1 MNLIR
6 DDSTSHNHLLAT
18 FNDFIKLNHNE
29 AMANNISEWSKSFL
43 ISAASYGFL
52 FYANDWLTSTLAFS
66 LGVNW
71 VFLPAGLRL
80 FLTLVFALPGALGIA
95 VVSMLIFWFGAFPQ
109 DLVTCIGVGLV
120 SGFAPYIARIFV
132 LDNLS
137 ISADLSDLSLP
148 KLLMCILIYAFL
160 SSGMHQWWFA
170 IRGLDNTGI
179 LNHFFVMFIG
189 DVIGTILLIAVI
201 KYGLDLL
208 KKTRTTAL

>member
-1 MNLIR
+1 M
-6 DDSTSHNHLLAT
+6 T
-18 FNDFIKLNHNE
+18 
-29 AMANNISEWSKSFL
+29 NNISEWSKSFL
-43 ISAASYGFL
+43 ISAASYGAL
-52 FYANDWLTSTLAFS
+52 FYANDWLTSTLVYG

-71 VFLPAGLRL
+71 IYLPAGLRL

-95 VVSMLIFWFGAFPQ
+95 VASMLICWLGDFPQ
-109 DLVTCIGVGLV
+109 DLVTCIGIGLV

-132 LDNLS
+132 LANLP

-170 IRGLDNTGI
+170 IRGLDNTGS

-189 DVIGTILLIAVI
+189 DVLGTILLIAVI

-208 KKTRTTAL
+208 KKTRTIAL